1 MEAEKSL
8 EKSGKLLRLKI
19 ISKRVTRARNC
30 LKKKIYAQ
38 QYPGKPK
45 RKNKPVILVWK
56 TPISV
61 STSDRGLAEPCKE
74 GRRGRLLCVK

>member
-38 QYPGKPK
+38 
-45 RKNKPVILVWK
+45 
-56 TPISV
+56 
-61 STSDRGLAEPCKE
+61 
-74 GRRGRLLCVK
+74 